1 VLEGDADDM
10 HRAMVDLGIVTADQK
25 YDPDVVRR
33 LMHAFCGLS
42 YDETI
47 AFEPGTSSKILETL
61 KSTWQLVRL
70 TLPGEFLF
78 LMRLRLGIISVLA
91 RLGSRA
97 NWFQKEQEHLD
108 VVEHG
113 PASFDVLLIDVGPH
127 PIQMIREVRAV
138 TGLDLRQTRE
148 LVESVPKTILSAVPK
163 KMADDLCEKLTAA
176 GGKAEVR
183 PTS

>member
-1 VLEGDADDM
+1 
-10 HRAMVDLGIVTADQK
+10 
-25 YDPDVVRR
+25 
-33 LMHAFCGLS
+33 MHAFCGLLR
-42 YDETI
+42 DETV

-78 LMRLRLGIISVLA
+78 LMRLRLGLTAVLA

-97 NWFQKEQEHLD
+97 NWYRKEQEHLD

-113 PASFDVLLIDVGPH
+113 PASFDVVLLDVGPA
-127 PIQMIREVRAV
+127 PIQVIREVRAV

-148 LVESVPKTILSAVPK
+148 LVERGPSTILEAVPK
-163 KMADDLCEKLTAA
+163 KAADDLCGKLTAS

-183 PTS
+183 PRTGGPNSGRPGESGRGTS